1 MDSLKKCV
9 AVIDRDLPIGLIA
22 NTAAI
27 LGCTLGKQIQE
38 IVGEDVVDQE
48 QRQHLGIINTPLPI
62 LAASKEKIKEIYQ
75 AASEKYEADMM
86 LVGFSDLAQRSK
98 SYEDYTRKMAGALGD
113 NLDYLGICLYGN
125 KKEINHLT
133 GSLPT
138 LK

>member
-1 MDSLKKCV
+1 MDSSKKCV
-9 AVIDRDLPIGLIA
+9 AVIDQDLPIGIIA

-38 IVGEDVVDQE
+38 IVGEDVVDQDK
-48 QRQHLGIINTPLPI
+48 RQHLGIINTPLPI
-62 LAASKEKIKEIYQ
+62 LAASKDQIKEIYQ
-75 AASEKYEADMM
+75 TANEEYEESMM

-98 SYEDYTRKMAGALGD
+98 SYEDYTKKMAGTLAD
-113 NLDYLGICLYGN
+113 NLNYLGICLYGD

>member
-1 MDSLKKCV
+1 MDYPKKCV
-9 AVIDRDLPIGLIA
+9 AVIDQNLPIGLIA

-27 LGCTLGKQIQE
+27 LGCTLGNQIQQ
-38 IVGEDVVDQE
+38 IVGDDVVDQDH
-48 QRQHLGIINTPLPI
+48 QQHLGIINTPLPI
-62 LAASKEKIKEIYQ
+62 LAASKDQIKEIYQ
-75 AASEKYEADMM
+75 AASEEYEESMM

-98 SYEDYTRKMAGALGD
+98 SYEDYTRKMAGSLAA
-113 NLDYLGICLYGN
+113 NLNYLGICLYGN

>member
-1 MDSLKKCV
+1 MDSSKKCV
-9 AVIDRDLPIGLIA
+9 AIIDRDLPIGLIA

-38 IVGEDVVDQE
+38 IVGEDVVDQNKH
-48 QRQHLGIINTPLPI
+48 QHLGIINTPLPI
-62 LAASKEKIKEIYQ
+62 LAASKDQIKEIYQ
-75 AASEKYEADMM
+75 TANEEYEKDMM
-86 LVGFSDLAQRSK
+86 LIGFSDLAQRCK
-98 SYEDYTRKMAGALGD
+98 SYEDYTKKMAGSLAD
-113 NLDYLGICLYGN
+113 NLNYLGICLYGN

>member
-1 MDSLKKCV
+1 MDSSKKCV
-9 AVIDRDLPIGLIA
+9 AVIDPNLPIGLIA

-27 LGCTLGKQIQE
+27 LGCTLGKQIKE
-38 IVGEDVVDQE
+38 IVGEDVVDQDK
-48 QRQHLGIINTPLPI
+48 QQHLGIINTPLPI
-62 LAASKEKIKEIYQ
+62 LAASKEQIKGLYQ
-75 AASEKYEADMM
+75 AANEENMM

-98 SYEDYTRKMAGALGD
+98 SYEDYTRKMAGALAN
-113 NLDYLGICLYGN
+113 NLNYLGICLYGN

>member
-1 MDSLKKCV
+1 MDSSKKCV
-9 AVIDRDLPIGLIA
+9 AVIDQDLPIGLIV

-38 IVGEDVVDQE
+38 IVGEDVVDQD
-48 QRQHLGIINTPLPI
+48 QHQHLGIINTPLPI
-62 LAASKEKIKEIYQ
+62 LAASKEQIKEIYQ
-75 AASEKYEADMM
+75 VVSEEYEESMM

-98 SYEDYTRKMAGALGD
+98 SYEDYTRKMAGTFAD
-113 NLDYLGICLYGN
+113 NLNYLGICLYGN